1 MRDDLYVAMQ
11 AYATESV
18 GTGVVYDSHSHPY
31 FFIDTNGNGEVD
43 ADEVNSGNRYNTWT
57 PRLLRAAYNYQYV
70 QKDPGAFTHN
80 APYILQ
86 VLYDSI
92 EDIGGDVSAMMRP

>member
-1 MRDDLYVAMQ
+1 
-11 AYATESV
+11 
-18 GTGVVYDSHSHPY
+18 
-31 FFIDTNGNGEVD
+31 
-43 ADEVNSGNRYNTWT
+43 
-57 PRLLRAAYNYQYV
+57 LRAAYNYQYV

-92 EDIGGDVSAMMRP
+92 EDVGGDMSAMLRP